1 MEIKITVAL
10 ALAAFASAPVWG
22 QTGRISSISVSR
34 GVVTLTERIGT
45 AGNAPLS
52 VGDNRAGL
60 AYAAGNIPGAS
71 DTSISLFT
79 LTGAAIP
86 GGVTNPADVFTITAQ
101 GTATS
106 YSASPLPAGLSINTS
121 TGALTG
127 TPTTVGVT
135 SVLLGATN
143 TTGTGNA
150 TLTVTVVAA
159 GVAPIITNSPL
170 TSAGTVGT
178 PFGFSITASGLPTSY
193 TATPLPAGLSIV
205 GATGVITG

>member
-22 QTGRISSISVSR
+22 QTGRISSISVSS

-60 AYAAGNIPGAS
+60 AYAAGTLPGAS

-86 GGVTNPADVFTITAQ
+86 GGVTNPADVFTSYGTLIFPTNSGNYADVKALVTAN
-101 GTATS
+101 S
-106 YSASPLPAGLSINTS
+106 YAGLTFAIDNLS
-121 TGALTG
+121 L
-127 TPTTVGVT
+127 P
-135 SVLLGATN
+135 
-143 TTGTGNA
+143 
-150 TLTVTVVAA
+150 
-159 GVAPIITNSPL
+159 
-170 TSAGTVGT
+170 SAGSFYTIHHKAAADYFSVIT
-178 PFGFSITASGLPTSY
+178 P
-193 TATPLPAGLSIV
+193 
-205 GATGVITG
+205 ATGGVVRSRT